1 MLRSLANANRRVTL
15 RPQLPLAASTLYTLT
30 IGGIEDSSGIQDLAG
45 NGYTGGRFASTF
57 TAGP

>member
-1 MLRSLANANRRVTL
+1 MTL